1 MAGISLLEYYLLL
14 FSRFGI
20 NDAAILIG
28 HLGEKVVQLVKS
40 NRSLSINLDFI
51 NQTEQLGT
59 GHAVSML
66 RESAGD
72 EDFLLIYS
80 DVFIGSNDLKRL
92 LEVGSSSEFDH
103 VVAVARVTE
112 PWKFGVVLED
122 SGLLKGII
130 EKPERGTE
138 PSNKVIAGAFYF
150 NNSIFSFLE
159 GLSKSPRGEYELT
172 DAIREAARCGKKVKV
187 LDLEGGW
194 TDAGTFSNLLVAS
207 KLLFQEMIREELY
220 LDLRWTY
227 QDGLFGPGTK
237 ESYPEVEVQGPVFI
251 GSNVEIGRGSRIG
264 PYTVLF
270 GDVVIGEEASVS
282 NSILLKGA
290 RVGEGSIIEASILS
304 DGSYV
309 GKEVKLKRRP
319 EPGEFGMVLGE
330 GARVNDLTEV
340 EPGAIFT

>member
-20 NDAAILIG
+20 DQATILIG

-51 NQTEQLGT
+51 KQTEQLGT

-66 RESAGD
+66 RERAGK

-80 DVFIGSNDLKRL
+80 DVFIGCNDLRRL
-92 LEVGSSSEFDH
+92 LEIVSNSEFDH
-103 VVAVARVTE
+103 IVAVARVKE
-112 PWKFGVVLED
+112 PWKFGVVLEE
-122 SGLLKGII
+122 SGLLKGIV
-130 EKPERGTE
+130 EKPPRGKE

-159 GLSKSPRGEYELT
+159 SLSKSPRGEYELT
-172 DAIREAARCGKKVKV
+172 DAIQEAAQCGEKVKV

-194 TDAGTFSNLLVAS
+194 TDAGTFPNLLVAS
-207 KLLFQEMIREELY
+207 KLLFQELIREELY
-220 LDLRWTY
+220 LDLRWPH
-227 QDGLFGPGTK
+227 QDGLFGPGAR
-237 ESYPEVEVQGPVFI
+237 ESYPGVEVQGPVFI
-251 GSNVEIGRGSRIG
+251 GSNVEIRRDSRIG

-270 GDVVIGEEASVS
+270 DDVVIGEKASIS

-290 RVGEGSIIEASILS
+290 RVGEGSIIEASILG

-330 GARVNDLTEV
+330 GVRLDDLTEV
-340 EPGAIFT
+340 EPGAIFA